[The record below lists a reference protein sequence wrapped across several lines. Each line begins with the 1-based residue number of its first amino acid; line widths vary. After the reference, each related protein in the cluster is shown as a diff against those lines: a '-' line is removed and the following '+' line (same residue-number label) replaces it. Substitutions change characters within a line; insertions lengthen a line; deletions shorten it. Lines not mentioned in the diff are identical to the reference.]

1 MKKLYGFHQKRKLS
15 FMSRQILL
23 IMKLT
28 AIFLTV
34 ISLGVSARSFSQ
46 TVTYSG
52 KDVPIRKVFTA
63 IEKQTGFVFFYNDA
77 DLSKAGK
84 INISLKDIELQDAL
98 KNLLHGHGLTYNIE
112 GKTIFIHT
120 LPEPDV
126 FHPTNSFTDTLI
138 KVHGRV
144 TDAANGNP
152 LVGVTIQVKG
162 STIGTTTDNKGEYT
176 LNVPKDAVFILSYI
190 GYRGKELEVG
200 GRNSLDISL
209 SAALTGLNQLV
220 VIGYGTEKKKD
231 LTGSIS
237 TINLKDVPSLP
248 VPDIGQAIEGR
259 AAGVQVISSG
269 APGSN
274 VTFRIRGTGTIN
286 DADPLLV
293 IDGIPTDIPLNTI
306 DPDDIASIQV
316 LKDASAAAIY
326 GSRGANG
333 VVIITTK
340 KGENGKGHLSFNFFT
355 AIQNPTHIVKM
366 LNAAQFAKLN
376 NEMLA
381 NNGQPLNPAYANPD
395 SLGVGTNWLNALF
408 RTSPMQSYTLS
419 YSGGSD
425 KYTYYVSGNFLDQQG
440 IVIHTAFKRYN
451 LQFNSEAKIFPWLR
465 FGNSLT
471 LESDG
476 KPSGS
481 YDIRTTMSA
490 NPTQPIFNP
499 DGTWSGPVGN
509 PMWYGDVRNPIGTA
523 TIDNNNTNGYNALGS
538 LYAEVKIL
546 PGLTFKTT
554 GGLQAQFWDSKS
566 WAPAY
571 NWQPIPQPYSFLSE
585 QYNKSIT
592 LLWDNYFTYD
602 RIFGNENHI
611 NIMVGSDAQNN
622 NTNFMNGNISDFA
635 SNLTQQLNN
644 GTINP
649 VVGGNASQ
657 WALLSF
663 MGRANYSYKDKYLL
677 TATLRRDGSSRFGLD
692 NKWGTFPSASVAWRI
707 SKEKF
712 FQDVNFVNDLKL
724 RLGYGVTGNQNIGN
738 YSFASALQTAQYVFN
753 GNIVSTVFPNVLP
766 NPDVKWE
773 TVKQT
778 DVGIDALLFNSRVDL
793 TLDGYI
799 KNTTNML
806 VPAIVPLSSGYSNVT
821 VPFINAGKVQNKGV
835 ELTLSTQN
843 LTGALKWN
851 TDFDISYNENKIVS
865 LNSNT
870 PMFGGSIGL
879 NYYLNIDQAGHP
891 VNEFYGYV
899 MQGIFQTPKQVDA
912 HAVQV
917 TGADPFNRTSPGD
930 IEFMD
935 LNNDGIINDSDRTY
949 IGNPNPSFIFAMNN
963 SFSYKGFDLTIF
975 LQGVEGNKIFNAN
988 NIYQEGMLVAQN
1000 QTTAVLKRWEGP
1012 GTSNTIPRAIF
1023 NDPNQNTRPSTRYI
1037 EDGSYL
1043 RIKTLT
1049 LGYTLPYQWT
1059 NKIKFSSIRV
1069 YLSCMNLYT
1078 FTKYSGFDPEVPV
1091 NGIDYSVYPVTR
1103 TLSLGVN
1110 LNL

>member
-1 MKKLYGFHQKRKLS
+1 MIMRLT
-15 FMSRQILL
+15 ILL
-23 IMKLT
+23 IIISTLT
-28 AIFLTV
+28 
-34 ISLGVSARSFSQ
+34 ISAKSYSQ
-46 TVTYSG
+46 KVTLNLR
-52 KDVPIRKVFTA
+52 DVQIQKVFTQ
-63 IEKQTGFVFFYNDA
+63 IREQTGCSFLWTEETLKGLPSVSVSVHEA
-77 DLSKAGK
+77 SLTEAVKAV
-84 INISLKDIELQDAL
+84 LQGL
-98 KNLLHGHGLTYNIE
+98 PLTYN
-112 GKTIFIHT
+112 
-120 LPEPDV
+120 
-126 FHPTNSFTDTLI
+126 
-138 KVHGRV
+138 VHGNVVYIERETVPPLQINPYINPPVLPLHEITGSV
-144 TDAANGNP
+144 TDSATGKP
-152 LVGVTIQVKG
+152 LIGVTIQVKG
-162 STIGTTTDNKGEYT
+162 NTIGTTTNANGEFS
-176 LNVPKDAVFILSYI
+176 LNVPENTVLVVSYLGYTSKEVVISGSNKIQIILS
-190 GYRGKELEVG
+190 
-200 GRNSLDISL
+200 
-209 SAALTGLNQLV
+209 ATTTGLNQLV
-220 VIGYGTEKKKD
+220 VVGYGIEKKRD

-237 TINLKDVPSLP
+237 TIKLKDIPSLP

-340 KGENGKGHLSFNFFT
+340 KGSSGKGHLSFNFFT
-355 AIQNPTHIVKM
+355 AVQNPTNVVKM
-366 LNAAQFAKLN
+366 LNAGQFAKLN

-381 NNGQPLNPAYANPD
+381 NNGQPLNPLYSNPD
-395 SLGVGTNWLNALF
+395 SLGVGTNWLDALF
-408 RTSPMQSYTLS
+408 KAAPMQSFTLS

-451 LQFNSEAKIFPWLR
+451 IQFNSEAKVFPWLN
-465 FGNSLT
+465 FGNNLT
-471 LESDG
+471 LESDE

-490 NPTQPIFNP
+490 NPTQPVFNP
-499 DGTWSGPVGN
+499 DGTWSGPKGN

-523 TIDNNNTNGYNALGS
+523 TIDHNNTNGYNVLGS

-554 GGLQAQFWDSKS
+554 GGLQAQFWDSRS

-571 NWQPIPQPYSFLSE
+571 NWQPIPQPYSYLSE

-602 RIFGNENHI
+602 KILGSDHHI

-622 NTNFMNGNISDFA
+622 NTNYMNGNISDFA

-649 VVGGNASQ
+649 VVGGDASQ
-657 WALLSF
+657 WTLLSF
-663 MGRANYSYKDKYLL
+663 MGRVNYSYKDKYLF
-677 TATLRRDGSSRFGLD
+677 TATLRRDGSSRFGSD

-712 FQDVNFVNDLKL
+712 FQHVNFVNDLKL

-773 TVKQT
+773 TVKQSN
-778 DVGIDALLFNSRVDL
+778 VGLDATLFNDRINL

-806 VPAIVPLSSGYSNVT
+806 VPAIVPLSSGYSNVD
-821 VPFINAGKVQNKGV
+821 VPFVNAGKVQNKGI
-835 ELTLSTQN
+835 ELALSTQN
-843 LTGALKWN
+843 LEGAFKWN
-851 TDFDISYNENKIVS
+851 TDVNVSYNQNKIVG

-870 PMFGGSIGL
+870 PLFGGSIGL

-891 VNEFYGYV
+891 INEFYGYV
-899 MQGIFQTPKQVDA
+899 MQGIFQTQKQVDE

-917 TGADPFNRTSPGD
+917 RGADPFNRTSPGD

-935 LNNDGIINDSDRTY
+935 LNNDGIISDSDRTY
-949 IGNPNPSFIFAMNN
+949 IGDPNPKFIFAMNN
-963 SFSYKGFDLTIF
+963 SFSFRGIDLTIF

-1000 QTTAVLKRWEGP
+1000 QTIATLKRWEGP
-1012 GTSNTIPRAIF
+1012 GTSNIMPRAVF
-1023 NDPNQNTRPSTRYI
+1023 NDPNQNTRPSTRFI
-1037 EDGSYL
+1037 ENGSYL
-1043 RIKTLT
+1043 RIKTIT
-1049 LGYTLPYQWT
+1049 IGYTLPSQWT
-1059 NKIKFSSIRV
+1059 ERIKFSSIRV
-1069 YLSCMNLYT
+1069 YISCMNLYT
-1078 FTKYSGFDPEVPV
+1078 FTGYSGFDPEIPV
-1091 NGIDYSVYPVTR
+1091 DGIDYSVYPVTR